1 MKTLAVVRAVVFA
14 VLLVYT
20 LYAIPWKYLDLI
32 FFGRQGVLLSSAD
45 VLMSIRSV
53 IVAALLSVAWIGLDA
68 WLGFTLLRRAEAG
81 KAPAPA
87 TPAAHS

>member
-1 MKTLAVVRAVVFA
+1 MKTLALVRAVVFA

-20 LYAIPWKYLDLI
+20 LYAIPWKYIDLI
-32 FFGRQGVLLSSAD
+32 FFGREGILLSGAD

-68 WLGFTLLRRAEAG
+68 WLGLTLQKRAEG
-81 KAPAPA
+81 KGAAQ
-87 TPAAHS
+87 PAAPRS

>member
-14 VLLVYT
+14 ALTIYT

-32 FFGRQGVLLSSAD
+32 FFGREGVLLSSAD
-45 VLMSIRSV
+45 VLMSIRSL

-68 WLGFTLLRRAEAG
+68 WMSYTLIKRSEA
-81 KAPAPA
+81 KAPAAVPA
-87 TPAAHS
+87 PRG

>member
-14 VLLVYT
+14 ALTIYT

-32 FFGRQGVLLSSAD
+32 FFGREGVLLSSAD
-45 VLMSIRSV
+45 VLMGIRSL

-68 WLGFTLLRRAEAG
+68 WLSYTLIQRSEAA
-81 KAPAPA
+81 KAPAVPA
-87 TPAAHS
+87 PRG